1 MVRDVNF
8 SGTFKG
14 MQSNSAN
21 EGKKEGISA
30 ALCFFLVLVLGTNN
44 APILQHTLDLVFS
57 AMYVEIPSKP
67 ELYDFQK
74 SHGTA
79 P

>member
-1 MVRDVNF
+1 MDDLLLYMSVNRDPRHKGMVRDVNF

-30 ALCFFLVLVLGTNN
+30 ALCSV
-44 APILQHTLDLVFS
+44 
-57 AMYVEIPSKP
+57 
-67 ELYDFQK
+67 
-74 SHGTA
+74 
-79 P
+79 